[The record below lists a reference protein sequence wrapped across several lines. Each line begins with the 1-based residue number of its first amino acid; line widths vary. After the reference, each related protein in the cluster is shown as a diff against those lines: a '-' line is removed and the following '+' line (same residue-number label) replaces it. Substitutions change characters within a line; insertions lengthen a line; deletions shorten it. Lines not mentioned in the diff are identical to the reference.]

1 MRRFGLVGLIVL
13 MIGEVYE
20 LQHEEDRRQS
30 HNVAKFK
37 IWEQQ
42 YQVKIACMKKINSRL
57 HARKAC
63 CCHMIQHLWPSWLL
77 FTIIQSYNFASCFM
91 WV

>member
-1 MRRFGLVGLIVL
+1 MRRFGLVGLIIL
-13 MIGEVYE
+13 MIGKVYE
-20 LQHEEDRRQS
+20 LQHEENRRQS

-37 IWEQQ
+37 IWERQ
-42 YQVKIACMKKINSRL
+42 YQVKIACMKKIKSRL
-57 HARKAC
+57 HAEKA

-77 FTIIQSYNFASCFM
+77 STIIQNYNFASCFM